1 MKTIYDIY
9 EGILDID
16 GTLERGDSFNELYN
30 DAVEKIPTVNDFEK
44 RERGHYTLTWDSES
58 LFDMYRDEF
67 PRALNPRIKGMGVYI
82 YTWKGDTYIRWYML
96 DLLKGSKNKDF
107 VKLQKDYNRIHKV
120 GEWGYLDN
128 TITSKKAMKVAI
140 KQITEFVNK
149 PEVLRN
155 WLTKLEQQS
164 NPYPL
169 NTNFSILKCFPELDP
184 TI

>member
-30 DAVEKIPTVNDFEK
+30 DAAEKIPTVNDFEK
-44 RERGHYTLTWDSES
+44 QERGHYTLTWDSES

-67 PRALNPRIKGMGVYI
+67 PKALNPRIKGMGVI
-82 YTWKGDTYIRWYML
+82 IHTWKGDTYIRWYML
-96 DLLKGSKNKDF
+96 DLLKGTKTKDF
-107 VKLQKDYNRIHKV
+107 VKLQKDYKRIHKV

-128 TITSKKAMKVAI
+128 TITSKKAKKVI
-140 KQITEFVNK
+140 INQIAEFVNK

-155 WLTKLEQQS
+155 WLTKLESQL
-164 NPYPL
+164 PYP
-169 NTNFSILKCFPELDP
+169 TTTTYSILKCFPELDP